1 MIQELSGIKKT
12 LNYITLLIM
21 GIAVILIAQTMI
33 FSIKEN
39 ISDYGIKKAIG
50 ASSGKISMELV
61 SEMLLYALAAFIISI
76 VL

>member
-21 GIAVILIAQTMI
+21 EIAVILIAQTMI

-39 ISDYGIKKAIG
+39 ISD
-50 ASSGKISMELV
+50 
-61 SEMLLYALAAFIISI
+61 
-76 VL
+76 